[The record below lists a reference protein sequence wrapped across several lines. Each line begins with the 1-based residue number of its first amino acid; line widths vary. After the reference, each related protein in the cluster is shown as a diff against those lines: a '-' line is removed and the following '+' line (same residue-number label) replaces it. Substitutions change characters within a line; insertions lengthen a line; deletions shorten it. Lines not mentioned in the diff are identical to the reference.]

1 MRRREIF
8 IELTSLL
15 DVMLILLFVLLTQAR
30 TQTGAALSE
39 AADARSRIES
49 LELALADAEAGREA
63 LEERAN
69 ALERRAI
76 TIEVVEEN
84 SLIVT
89 LSVQDRGARVMTI
102 ESDEGDELR
111 FVFDPEDETYAAN
124 KLRSSLSEL
133 MRRAGKETVFVVF
146 QYDRSTIY
154 QTEYALIGG
163 VVRDLKQEARSAGVA
178 LNYIETD
185 IRSGE
190 ERES

>member
-102 ESDEGDELR
+102 ESDE
-111 FVFDPEDETYAAN
+111 DETYAAN